1 METPQYLLKL
11 TQRLPVAGHQLSLAT
26 FFGPATYDTNLR
38 SPSRYVPASSVLFS
52 GDEMARGQHGWRG
65 VGGGV
70 GGTEETKLTIRGR
83 CRDTCRF
90 CF

>member
-26 FFGPATYDTNLR
+26 FFWPATYDTNLR

-52 GDEMARGQHGWRG
+52 GDEMAQGQHGWRG
-65 VGGGV
+65 VGGRGV
-70 GGTEETKLTIRGR
+70 TEETKLTIRGR

-90 CF
+90 RF